1 MTKTTSPI
9 GTLCSIFFGLMG
21 IMNTEQESENA
32 EGRSLVLVSKS
43 ILIVEKNR
51 KGPNTEGWIM
61 N

>member
-1 MTKTTSPI
+1 
-9 GTLCSIFFGLMG
+9 MG

-43 ILIVEKNR
+43 ILIVEQNR

>member
-9 GTLCSIFFGLMG
+9 GTPCSIFVGSMG
-21 IMNTEQESENA
+21 IMNTEQESKNA

-43 ILIVEKNR
+43 ILIVEQNR